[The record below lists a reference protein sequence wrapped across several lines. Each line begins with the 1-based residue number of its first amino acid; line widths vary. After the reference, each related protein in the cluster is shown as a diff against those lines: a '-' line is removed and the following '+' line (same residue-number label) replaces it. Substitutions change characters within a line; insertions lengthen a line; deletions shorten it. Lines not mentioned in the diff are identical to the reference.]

1 MATKKDWILAT
12 RPWSFPASTMPS
24 LVAASF
30 VFYQNSENL
39 STINWWLIIPIF
51 LGVIIFHAA
60 GNLISDYFDYT
71 HGVDTPNNIGNTN
84 MMIINGIFQP
94 KTILRYGLVLLIIAL
109 LIGVSLAMVS
119 GWQLFI
125 IGGLG
130 ALLTV
135 FYYKLKF
142 SALGDLDIF
151 VVFGMLIALG
161 TTFVL
166 TGIIDYTVLWIS
178 APTGLLVTGILHA
191 NNTRDIENDTRAKI
205 STQASVLGFNHSV
218 KYYLFLMFAPYLMV
232 VGLAFFGLLSWFS
245 LIACVSMPLAIKNA
259 KRMLNCKK
267 SEDIADLDG
276 DTAKLV
282 MIFSILLALAN
293 FITPL
298 FV

>member
-151 VVFGMLIALG
+151 LVFGMLIALG

>member
-1 MATKKDWILAT
+1 MATKKEWFLAT
-12 RPWSFPASTMPS
+12 RPWSFPASTMPA
-24 LVAASF
+24 LVATSY
-30 VFYQNSENL
+30 VFLQNSDNL
-39 STINWWLIIPIF
+39 SSVNWWLVVPIF
-51 LGVIIFHAA
+51 LGVVLFHSA
-60 GNLISDYFDYT
+60 GNLISDYFDYK

-84 MMIINGIFQP
+84 MMIINGIFEP
-94 KTILRYGLVLLIIAL
+94 KTIFRYGFTLLVLASIIGIVLTCVA
-109 LIGVSLAMVS
+109 
-119 GWQLFI
+119 GWQLLV

-130 ALLTV
+130 FLLTL

-142 SALGDLDIF
+142 NALGDLDIF
-151 VVFGMLIALG
+151 IVFGVLIALG
-161 TTFVL
+161 TSFVL
-166 TGIIDYTVLWIS
+166 TGVLDYSVLLVS
-178 APTGLLVTGILHA
+178 APTGLLITGILHA
-191 NNTRDIENDTRAKI
+191 NNTRDIENDTRANI
-205 STQASVLGFNHSV
+205 STQASVLGYKASV

-232 VGLAFFGLLSWFS
+232 VGLALFGLLSWFS